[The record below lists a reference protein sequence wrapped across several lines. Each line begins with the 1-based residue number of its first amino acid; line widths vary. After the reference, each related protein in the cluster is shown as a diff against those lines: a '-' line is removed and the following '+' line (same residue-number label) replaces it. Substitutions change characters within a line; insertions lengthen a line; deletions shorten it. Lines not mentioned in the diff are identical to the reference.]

1 MPRKRRKKTLGKTN
15 VDPFLRSINI
25 CYDAEDAGRIGHFRP
40 TTKCAAMIRAL
51 LGEEEDRSFL
61 IVAPYGTG
69 KSLTATYLLH
79 LVENRSDSSSVL
91 LDLGKRLSDVSPELG
106 RYAAKRRQ
114 KSGCSGIV
122 LALHGPCESLPQNLK
137 NAVLESMM
145 RLKLGRSARTIRTMP
160 ADSIE
165 DAIAI
170 LNEVKRRCESTGC
183 DRIVILWD
191 EFGRHVEALV
201 SEGRGDALGEVQLLA
216 EFVSRSRDVPI
227 SLGLLLH
234 QGLLHYAGNVPQSVR
249 ADWKKIEGRFRTIQY
264 IDDSKEIY
272 RLVAEVVADRAS
284 ATAMSRRKAT
294 GLARKCKDLM
304 LFSDFTQGELAELLH
319 AAQPLDPVAL
329 YLLPRISARVAQNER
344 TLFSFLYN
352 TDLLHRVDVAT
363 LFDYFAPSMRSDTAV
378 GGTHRQWLETESA
391 ITKVPDD
398 DKAINTLKTA
408 CLLGLG
414 TSGER
419 SRTGRELLTF
429 AIEGLEG
436 KGTWKHVLSKL
447 IDRKLLL
454 HRQHNDEVAVWHGT
468 DLDLRGRLDDERRRI
483 GENFNL
489 VEFLT
494 KEAQPPAWKPLQ
506 YNDDYGVRR
515 YLMGEYQTVGQLN
528 SYLNWDVVFDGIE
541 KDSDGKVLYL
551 VAENVEEFSE
561 AEEIARDRLSH
572 ERLMIAIPREPLP
585 LREAALEVACLTRMQ
600 HDNELVESDPLA
612 LAEIQQMTDDARDHL
627 QKLIDKLTKPSRL
640 GPRWFYRGEEV
651 IAESSRDLRSELSA
665 MMKRDFHKTPRIFN
679 EMIVRK
685 KPSPIIINSRKKLLL
700 GVLERHGQ
708 EDVGIQGNFPDKSMF
723 RTVLLHTGLYKLDKR
738 SGRWGYVAPAKVQD
752 SGLRAVWRRIQEFLT
767 VPSDT
772 PKNIAGFFEELIS
785 APFGL
790 RAGLLPILFG
800 AGLKA
805 FPSAISLTRNGEY
818 VDDILPTEI
827 EQLCRT
833 PQQYRLAVLDIN
845 DAKTKYLRKLHKQFT
860 VIPGYEA
867 AESDLIRLCFDA
879 IESWKAQLPPAAM
892 STRRIAGRT
901 AKFRM
906 AISRTTDPLKLLF
919 EKIPAACEASIA
931 KPRTLFT
938 RLRAC
943 MDELSGV
950 ASIYVEHAGATVRH
964 NVALGG
970 DLESDGVRSAAQRW
984 ASCFSGG
991 FIESLTDGIA
1001 KGLLARMQMPYDS
1014 DELLLESLSS
1024 LLIGKSL
1031 SRWDDS
1037 TVAVFDREFQNIVR
1051 RVEDFALS
1059 SDGILATR
1067 EGDDTGISQL
1077 VRGRMTELFE
1087 RLARLIGVD
1096 EATEVLESVPR
1107 QLEGM
1112 QHGDD

>member
-1 MPRKRRKKTLGKTN
+1 MPPKKRKKLIGKTN

-25 CYDAEDAGRIGHFRP
+25 CYDAVDAGRIAHFRP
-40 TTKCAAMIRAL
+40 TTKCAAMLRAL
-51 LGEEEDRSFL
+51 LGEEQDRSFL

-79 LVENRSDSSSVL
+79 LIENRTDSSTEL
-91 LDLGKRLSDVSPELG
+91 LDISKRLSDVSPELG
-106 RYAAKRRQ
+106 RYAANRRRKRDR
-114 KSGCSGIV
+114 SGIV
-122 LALHGPCESLPQNLK
+122 LAVHGPCESLPRSLK
-137 NAVLESMM
+137 AALIESME
-145 RLKLGRSARTIRTMP
+145 RQKLGRSARTIRTMP
-160 ADSIE
+160 GETIE
-165 DAIAI
+165 DVISI
-170 LNEVKRRCESTGC
+170 FNELKQRCETTGC
-183 DRIVILWD
+183 DRIVIVWD
-191 EFGRHVEALV
+191 EFGRHLEAIV

-216 EFVSRSRDVPI
+216 EYVSRSRDIPM

-272 RLVAEVVADRAS
+272 RLIAEVVTDRAPS
-284 ATAMSRRKAT
+284 KSFSQRKMAGIARR
-294 GLARKCKDLM
+294 CKDLG
-304 LFSDFTQGELAELLH
+304 LFTDFNQTELRDLLY
-319 AAQPLDPVAL
+319 AAQPIDPVAL
-329 YLLPRISARVAQNER
+329 YLLPRVSARVAQNER
-344 TLFSFLYN
+344 TLFSFLYSS
-352 TDLLHRVDVAT
+352 DLNARIDVAK

-398 DKAINTLKTA
+398 DDAVSTLKTA

-419 SRTGRELLTF
+419 SRTGREMLVF
-429 AIEGLEG
+429 ALEG
-436 KGTWKHVLSKL
+436 FDEKGEWDQSLSKL

-454 HRQHNDEVAVWHGT
+454 HRQHNDEVSVWHGT
-468 DLDLRGRLDDERRRI
+468 DLDLRGRLEDERRRLD
-483 GENFNL
+483 EDFNL

-494 KEAQPPAWKPLQ
+494 KEAQPPAWKPVQ

-515 YLMGEYQTVGQLN
+515 YLTGEYQTVGQLN

-541 KDSDGKVLYL
+541 NDSDGKVLYL
-551 VAENVEEFSE
+551 VAENVEEFNE
-561 AEEIARDRLSH
+561 AEEVARERLNH

-585 LREAALEVACLTRMQ
+585 LREAALEVACLNRMQ

-627 QKLIDKLTKPSRL
+627 QKLIDKLTKPSRH

-651 IAESSRDLRSELSA
+651 IAECSRDLRGELSE
-665 MMKRDFHKTPRIFN
+665 MMERVFPKTPKIYN

-685 KPSPIIINSRKKLLL
+685 KPSPIVVNARKKLLL
-700 GVLERHGQ
+700 GILERHGQ
-708 EDVGIQGNFPDKSMF
+708 EEVGIQGNFPDKSMF

-738 SGRWGYVAPAKVQD
+738 SGRWAYVAPAKVVD
-752 SGLRAVWRRIQEFLT
+752 PGLRAIWRKIQEFLT
-767 VPSDT
+767 APNDT
-772 PKNIAGFFEELIS
+772 PKNIASFFEELIS
-785 APFGL
+785 PPFGL

-805 FPSAISLTRNGEY
+805 FPSAISLTRNGDY
-818 VDDILPTEI
+818 VDDILPSEI

-833 PQQYRLAVLDIN
+833 PNQYRLAVLDL
-845 DAKTKYLRKLHKQFT
+845 DASRTKYLRKLHKQFT
-860 VIPGYEA
+860 SVGGYEA

-901 AKFRM
+901 ANFRA
-906 AISRTTDPLKLLF
+906 AIQRTTDPLKLLF
-919 EKIPAACEASIA
+919 EKIPAACDTSIDN
-931 KPRTLFT
+931 PRTLFL

-943 MDELSGV
+943 IDELSGV
-950 ASIYVEHAGATVRH
+950 ASIYAEHAGATVRQ
-964 NVALGG
+964 NIALGG
-970 DLESDGVRSAAQRW
+970 DTDDDSVRLATQRW
-984 ASCFSGG
+984 ASCFSGR
-991 FIESLTDGIA
+991 FVESLTDGIA
-1001 KGLLARMQMPYDS
+1001 KGLLARMQMPYES

-1024 LLIGKSL
+1024 LLVGKSL
-1031 SRWDDS
+1031 TRWDDS

-1051 RVEDFALS
+1051 RIEDFALS
-1059 SDGILATR
+1059 SDGIITGE
-1067 EGDDTGISQL
+1067 EGDDSGISQL

-1087 RLARLIGVD
+1087 RLATLIGVE
-1096 EATEVLESVPR
+1096 EATAVLDSVPR
-1107 QLEGM
+1107 QLEGSR
-1112 QHGDD
+1112 HGYN